1 MSAAN
6 SIARG
11 GREADV
17 QASPSA
23 LDIPPELGSR
33 YEVRLVETPD
43 GEQRIGL
50 FGAADQQAPAIEIT
64 ADRIVAR
71 REDAQTIDNLV
82 RIAQHNGWDRI
93 DIAGSPDFR
102 KAIWTAATRQGLEVS
117 GYEPSFAERE
127 ELATAG
133 RGKPAPQS
141 PQPAQEARPISSA
154 DTGTTISA
162 RSPLPANETDP
173 RTQAEITLSEADSRL
188 LLKVSALTADRQAL
202 YGRTR
207 EDLGT
212 LEREVQFERIDT
224 NRDAL
229 NKALERVLDSPT
241 AVQAF
246 ERAGY
251 EPEALRASARGGE
264 WDADVADAIYLV
276 RSGLHR
282 DTLPREAGSRAVLA
296 EQVDA
301 NRNDP
306 TVSAPLAPESRTS
319 GPESILIRNEP
330 KQQAGAEARFE
341 GDELA
346 ELFLHGAS
354 DRAAGNPRLAGAMRA
369 QTVME
374 QHIGEVFDGNAAL
387 MASANL
393 ESRQLISDALRR
405 GLDVSVREATPVRQI
420 EPVEVR
426 PDLER

>member
-1 MSAAN
+1 MSASN

-11 GREADV
+11 AREADV
-17 QASPSA
+17 QAGPSA
-23 LDIPPELGSR
+23 LDIPPEVGSR

-43 GEQRIGL
+43 GEQQIGL
-50 FGAADQQAPAIEIT
+50 FDPADRQTPAIEIT

-71 REDAQTIDNLV
+71 REDAETIDSLV

-133 RGKPAPQS
+133 RGKPAPQI
-141 PQPAQEARPISSA
+141 PEPAHVAQPISA
-154 DTGTTISA
+154 GTGTTVAA
-162 RSPLPANETDP
+162 RSPLATNKTDP
-173 RTQAEITLSEADSRL
+173 RASAEVVLSDADSRL

-202 YGRTR
+202 YGGVR
-207 EDLGT
+207 EHLGT
-212 LEREVQFERIDT
+212 LEREVQYERIDS

-229 NKALERVLDSPT
+229 NEALERVLESPT
-241 AVQAF
+241 AAQAF

-264 WDADVADAIYLV
+264 WDTDVADAIYLV

-282 DTLPREAGSRAVLA
+282 DTLPREPGSRAVLA
-296 EQVDA
+296 EKVEAEQK
-301 NRNDP
+301 DP
-306 TVSAPLAPESRTS
+306 AIVASVPPESRT
-319 GPESILIRNEP
+319 PEPEFILIPAEP
-330 KQQAGAEARFE
+330 KQQASAETEFDGA
-341 GDELA
+341 ELA
-346 ELFLHGAS
+346 ELFLRGAS
-354 DRAAGNPRLAGAMRA
+354 DGAAGDPRLAGAMRA

-374 QHIGEVFDGNAAL
+374 QHIGEVFDGDAAL

-405 GLDVSVREATPVRQI
+405 GLDVSVRETTPTRQI

>member
-1 MSAAN
+1 MSVAN

-11 GREADV
+11 AREADV
-17 QASPSA
+17 QAAPVA
-23 LDIPPELGSR
+23 LDIPAEVASR
-33 YEVRLVETPD
+33 YEVRLVETPN

-50 FGAADQQAPAIEIT
+50 FGSADRQIPAIEIT
-64 ADRIVAR
+64 DDRIVAR
-71 REDAQTIDNLV
+71 REDAETIDSLV

-93 DIAGSPDFR
+93 DIAGSPEFR
-102 KAIWTAATRQGLEVS
+102 KAVWTAATRQGLEVS

-141 PQPAQEARPISSA
+141 PEPAQEAQPISA
-154 DTGTTISA
+154 DTGTTVPA
-162 RSPLPANETDP
+162 RSPLPTDKTNP
-173 RTQAEITLSEADSRL
+173 RASAEVVLSEADSRL

-202 YGRTR
+202 YGGVR

-212 LEREVQFERIDT
+212 LEREVQYERIDS

-229 NKALERVLDSPT
+229 NEALERVLDSPT
-241 AVQAF
+241 AVKAF

-264 WDADVADAIYLV
+264 WDTDVADAIYLV
-276 RSGLHR
+276 RSGLTR
-282 DTLPREAGSRAVLA
+282 DTLPRETGSRAVLA
-296 EQVDA
+296 EKVEAEQK
-301 NRNDP
+301 DP
-306 TVSAPLAPESRTS
+306 AIIASVPPESRTPE
-319 GPESILIRNEP
+319 PESILIPAEP
-330 KQQAGAEARFE
+330 KQQASAETEFDGA
-341 GDELA
+341 ELA
-346 ELFLHGAS
+346 ELFLRGAS
-354 DRAAGNPRLAGAMRA
+354 DRAAGDPRLAGAMRA

-374 QHIGEVFDGNAAL
+374 QHIGEVFDGDAAL

-405 GLDVSVREATPVRQI
+405 GLDVAVREATPVRQI

>member
-6 SIARG
+6 GIARG

-17 QASPSA
+17 QAGPSA

-50 FGAADQQAPAIEIT
+50 FDAADRQAPAIEIT

-71 REDAQTIDNLV
+71 REDAETIDSLV

-93 DIAGSPDFR
+93 DIAGSPEFR

-133 RGKPAPQS
+133 RDEPAPQT
-141 PQPAQEARPISSA
+141 PEPAQEAQPISA
-154 DTGTTISA
+154 DTGTTVA
-162 RSPLPANETDP
+162 TRSPLPTDKTNTRAP
-173 RTQAEITLSEADSRL
+173 AEAVLSEADSRL

-202 YGRTR
+202 YGGVR

-212 LEREVQFERIDT
+212 LEREVQYERIDS

-229 NKALERVLDSPT
+229 NEALERVLESPS
-241 AVQAF
+241 ALKAF

-251 EPEALRASARGGE
+251 EPEALRASGRGGE
-264 WDADVADAIYLV
+264 WDTDVADAIYLV

-282 DTLPREAGSRAVLA
+282 DTLPGETASRAVLTEKVEA
-296 EQVDA
+296 E
-301 NRNDP
+301 RKDP
-306 TVSAPLAPESRTS
+306 LIIASVPPESRAPV
-319 GPESILIRNEP
+319 PESSLILDEP
-330 KQQAGAEARFE
+330 KQQAAAETGAE
-341 GDELA
+341 GNELA
-346 ELFLHGAS
+346 ELFLRGAS
-354 DRAAGNPRLAGAMRA
+354 DRAAGDPRLAGAMRA

-374 QHIGEVFDGNAAL
+374 QHIGEIFDGDAAL

-405 GLDVSVREATPVRQI
+405 GLDVSVREATPLRQI